1 MKNKHNNQVHNFHL
15 VDQSPRSLIIAIGVL
30 KLTSGGVL

>member
-15 VDQSPRSLIIAIGVL
+15 VDQSPRSLITAIGVL
-30 KLTSGGVL
+30 KLIYDGVL